1 MNQETREEFKKVLGQ
16 LEDVTEEDAKIAC
29 RVAKNKLLYLAASIR
44 PQDKEAELLNYMLQ
58 STDLTTLAKR
68 LKALIGVEENE
79 SMAARLFVDM
89 DGTLA
94 QFKKVDT
101 LETLYEEG
109 YFRNLLPNENVVKAV
124 RRFMEMYPEKEVYI
138 MSSVLSDSPYA
149 QREKNQWIDYYL
161 PEIDSTHRIFV
172 PCGEEKVNYIPGTAK
187 ETDYLLDDYTKNL
200 SSWEPPAK
208 GIKLLNGINHTK
220 GTWHGLRLSYE
231 KEPAKLAR
239 HLAAV
244 MEGAVIRDA
253 VPQKKLEQRGPRL

>member
-172 PCGEEKVNYIPGTAK
+172 TCGEE
-187 ETDYLLDDYTKNL
+187 
-200 SSWEPPAK
+200 
-208 GIKLLNGINHTK
+208 
-220 GTWHGLRLSYE
+220 
-231 KEPAKLAR
+231 
-239 HLAAV
+239 
-244 MEGAVIRDA
+244 
-253 VPQKKLEQRGPRL
+253 